1 MFVKMGMLPGWDSI
15 SSAEAW
21 SRFWFWFGIA
31 CAVAVIASQV
41 ISRIYDS
48 RKDELVA
55 AAGQQRKQEADA
67 AEARRVAEAEQFQQN
82 LSEANARAAAANE
95 RAAALEQG
103 AAQLRQAVTWPTI
116 SSELGQ
122 NLIARLAAVPTSVP
136 RNIIVA
142 WLANDPQTQLLAAQF
157 VGILRRAGWV
167 VVASQARTYTS
178 PALLFGIFLEGP
190 QSEAVQALRDAF
202 SAAGISFRT
211 DAVGGSFTATG
222 SGSMFGNPPPP
233 TLLVGSKG
241 PPF

>member
-1 MFVKMGMLPGWDSI
+1 MSIPAHQEFVKMGMLPGWDAAD
-15 SSAEAW
+15 SAATIAHNLHIAAIIVLALLVLSEGLALVYDT
-21 SRFWFWFGIA
+21 RKEQLAGIA
-31 CAVAVIASQV
+31 A
-41 ISRIYDS
+41 
-48 RKDELVA
+48 K
-55 AAGQQRKQEADA
+55 A
-67 AEARRVAEAEQFQQN
+67 AE
-82 LSEANARAAAANE
+82 E
-95 RAAALEQG
+95 RTAALERE

-116 SSELGQ
+116 SSESGQ

-157 VGILRRAGWV
+157 GEILRRAGWV
-167 VVASQARTYTS
+167 VVATQARTYMS
-178 PALLFGIFLEGP
+178 PPPLFGIFLEGP

-202 SAAGISFRT
+202 SAAGIPFRT

-222 SGSMFGNPPPP
+222 AGSMFLNPPPP